1 MNPSNVYWSPPQYTT
16 TSLKPISG
24 NLGFLMNLPYPDPV
38 STSFYYGEGSENIY
52 GKRELVYSTFPEMYA
67 VGNVMPM
74 TAGIPR
80 VDTRGILTTHSREKY
95 TGQDYYE
102 DNEFGRNA

>member
-24 NLGFLMNLPYPDPV
+24 NLGFFLNLPYPDPV
-38 STSFYYGEGSENIY
+38 STPFYYGEGNENIY
-52 GKRELVYSTFPEMYA
+52 GKRELVYSAFPEIFA
-67 VGNVMPM
+67 IANVMPM

-80 VDTRGILTTHSREKY
+80 IDPRSFHANYSRE
-95 TGQDYYE
+95 THTV
-102 DNEFGRNA
+102 RRV